1 MVKFTGLA
9 ISILTGL
16 VSPAAAQWLDYPTPG
31 IPRTADGKPN
41 LSAPTPRSADGKP
54 DLSGMWRVK
63 PATAGETDKAMQ
75 SGKAQPWAQELSD
88 SARLVHRRAST

>member
-1 MVKFTGLA
+1 MVKFNGLA
-9 ISILTGL
+9 VVLFTGL
-16 VSPAAAQWLDYPTPG
+16 VLPASAQWLDYPTPG
-31 IPRTADGKPN
+31 IPRNADGKPN
-41 LSAPTPRSADGKP
+41 LSAPAPRTTDGKP